1 MVHGKGEIAV
11 KRIFLASMAM
21 ASILYAGPLLAAVDM
36 GPRIE
41 VKEIQHDFGK
51 VVQGVQASYVFGV
64 RNIGNEPLVIE
75 RVVPS

>member
-1 MVHGKGEIAV
+1 MVHGREEIAM
-11 KRIFLASMAM
+11 KRIFLASIVM
-21 ASILYAGPLLAAVDM
+21 ASILYAGPLLAAENM

-51 VVQGVQASYVFGV
+51 VVQGMQASYVFGV

>member
-1 MVHGKGEIAV
+1 MKRYIVMSMVLVG
-11 KRIFLASMAM
+11 LLWTS
-21 ASILYAGPLLAAVDM
+21 SLLAEGT

-51 VVQGVQASYVFGV
+51 VVQGIQASYVFSI
-64 RNIGNEPLVIE
+64 RNIGNEALVIE